1 VTGEISSTGVS
12 VRFGRRPA
20 RGLLLGFSSPRCA
33 AIGTALVV
41 VVAAMFFAGIFG
53 LAVTAWL
60 WLALGASAFVR
71 VGGQTAIE
79 WVPVAGR
86 FALRRLAGQH
96 QFRARVTRPRPEG
109 SLALPGDGAGF
120 RLWADQVSGAA
131 MVHDPHRQTLTAV
144 LRVSHPAF
152 VLLSASD
159 QAARVGGW
167 GRALAS
173 LAQAGT
179 CAAIQV
185 CEATV
190 PDPGTGVTAWWA
202 QHGHHGAG
210 WAAEQ
215 YATLLETARLA
226 SSAHRSTV
234 SLALDMRAAA
244 RQVKANGRGVKGA
257 AAVLRADM
265 ANLEHQLRCAE
276 LRIEGWLTP
285 GELAAVVRGAYDPA
299 PVVAPGPAATDI
311 GRAGPLAVSEH
322 WDRLRH
328 DTGWNAVLWL
338 SEWPRTEVRADFLHA
353 LVFTPG
359 VRKVV
364 SLVARPVG
372 TAEALRRIRV
382 EKTSAL
388 ADAAQKAKIGQVAD
402 LSDHQEYEDVLARER
417 ALVAGHADV
426 DFSGFVTVSAPSS
439 EELDAAVAAVARA
452 ATQCACE
459 ARPLYGRQ
467 AQAFICA
474 SLPLARS
481 TL

>member
-1 VTGEISSTGVS
+1 MSERAPSSGVS

-20 RGLLLGFSSPRCA
+20 RGLLLGFSGPRCA
-33 AIGTALVV
+33 ALGAVLVV
-41 VVAAMFFAGIFG
+41 VVPAMFFAGITG
-53 LAVTAWL
+53 LVLAAPVWL
-60 WLALGASAFVR
+60 VLGASAFVR
-71 VGGQTAIE
+71 VGGETAVD
-79 WVPVAGR
+79 WAPVAVR

-96 QFRARVTRPRPEG
+96 DFRARVTRPRPEG
-109 SLALPGDGAGF
+109 SLALPGDAAGL
-120 RLWADQVSGAA
+120 RLWADPVSGAV
-131 MVHDPHRQTLTAV
+131 MVHDPHRQTLSAV

-152 VLLSASD
+152 VLLSPSD

-167 GRALAS
+167 GRALAG

-179 CAAIQV
+179 CAAVQV

-190 PDPGTGVTAWWA
+190 PDPGTGVTAWWE

-215 YATLLETARLA
+215 YRVLLATARLG
-226 SSAHRSTV
+226 SSSHRSTV
-234 SLALDMRAAA
+234 SLALDIRAAA
-244 RQVKANGRGVKGA
+244 RQVKASGRGVKGA

-265 ANLEHQLRCAE
+265 ANLEHQLRSAE
-276 LRIEGWLTP
+276 LRAEGWLTP
-285 GELAAVVRGAYDPA
+285 PELAALVRSAYDPA
-299 PVVAPGPAATDI
+299 ADVATGPSATDMS
-311 GRAGPLAVSEH
+311 RAGPLAVSEH
-322 WDRLRH
+322 WDRIRH
-328 DTGWNAVLWL
+328 DTAWSCVLWL
-338 SEWPRTEVRADFLHA
+338 SEWPRVEVRADFLHA
-353 LVFTPG
+353 LVFAPG

-364 SLVARPVG
+364 SLLARPVG

-388 ADAAQKAKIGQVAD
+388 ADAAQKARVGQVAD
-402 LSDHQEYEDVLARER
+402 LADHQEYEDVLARER

-426 DFSGFVTVSAPSS
+426 EFSGFVTVTAPTSD
-439 EELDAAVAAVARA
+439 ELDVAVAAVVRA

-467 AQAFICA
+467 AQAFVCA
-474 SLPLARS
+474 ALPLARS